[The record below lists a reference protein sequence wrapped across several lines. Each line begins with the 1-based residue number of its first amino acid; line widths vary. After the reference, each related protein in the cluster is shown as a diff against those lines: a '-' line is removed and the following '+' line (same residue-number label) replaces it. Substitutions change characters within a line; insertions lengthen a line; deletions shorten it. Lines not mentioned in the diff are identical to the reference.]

1 MIGGNAAVYT
11 AAASAVAIIASSP
24 AAVATEVA
32 TSAASSEWNSSPF
45 KLRSIAENSLGL
57 LARNCAVTYCG
68 VGVSGLDLWVRFQ
81 QVCTTEVLT
90 TLYSQE
96 TGTDIP
102 PRPAEMWSNLSA
114 VVLCLLVAAVG
125 LVLGY
130 RVGTTY
136 ASMQMQKGSFLLA
149 PA

>member
-1 MIGGNAAVYT
+1 MVCLRDLLLPWLCAASAAGRIFSGGGSMIGGNAAVYT

-81 QVCTTEVLT
+81 QV
-90 TLYSQE
+90 Q
-96 TGTDIP
+96 
-102 PRPAEMWSNLSA
+102 
-114 VVLCLLVAAVG
+114 
-125 LVLGY
+125 
-130 RVGTTY
+130 
-136 ASMQMQKGSFLLA
+136 
-149 PA
+149 